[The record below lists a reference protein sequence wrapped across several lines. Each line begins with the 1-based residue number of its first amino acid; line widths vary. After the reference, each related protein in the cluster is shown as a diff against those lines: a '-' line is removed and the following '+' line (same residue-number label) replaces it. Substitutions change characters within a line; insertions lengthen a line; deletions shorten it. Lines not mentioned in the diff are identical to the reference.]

1 MGKPQIY
8 SEKLA
13 DQLGSKLGGLA
24 PKGLILK
31 DLIGRLLPQIDAAQG
46 LGYTLEEIVEVFK
59 DEGVDLS
66 LNTLKKY
73 SQEIKAAQETEA
85 AQETQAAQ
93 ESEVAQE
100 TEAAQETQAAS
111 SGADSP
117 TPSDP
122 STKPNP
128 PKKATDR
135 TEARS
140 ETEVEKEG
148 DDLPPSS

>member
-1 MGKPQIY
+1 MGKPPKIY
-8 SEKLA
+8 SEKIA
-13 DQLGSKLGGLA
+13 DQLGTKLGGLA

-59 DEGVDLS
+59 GEGVDLS

-73 SQEIKAAQETEA
+73 SQELKA
-85 AQETQAAQ
+85 
-93 ESEVAQE
+93 AQE